1 MVWCRLPHRTT
12 TVHCSTTPVAVAST
26 TNIMLLASTFLV
38 TLLGFCTAQGMVSVT
53 YQGDSL
59 VAEVASVP
67 TGSSLQLL
75 LLRPDAIGCADSEA
89 AIVVEVEPIMA
100 ENMRMSFPA
109 DGLQP
114 GSYCALVLSPS
125 GNFTSQRPAKVKKQ
139 HSDDRGSSVGDSRP
153 SCSMWNATVIVQGSY
168 AQSTIQASVNL
179 FENKTPQCGQLRVGL
194 WEASGNVP
202 DQSTPCLTGIIFA
215 GEETKTIANLSVVV
229 LFENLTAGNY
239 CVRVTPVCHPSEDCL
254 TLTSKVIEL
263 PSAVE
268 SRSQMAEAAAQSRL
282 LWLLLVPL
290 LLGAAGAIVLAV
302 FWMRRQSWMARN
314 KPFILGSPLPVFRK
328 PQMNPG
334 PPVVKVVYSRDSE
347 PHVAAVSQLCELLRR
362 ELGVRVEWDE
372 AAVGQAHVTHDWAMA
387 MAQLPCPHFN
397 PAAMATTTAPV
408 KMLVLE
414 SDGALLKHQ
423 AYRQHKDLGQVSESN
438 IDELYHTTYAALLSN
453 HAQALGDYC
462 HIVVARLPYT
472 TLPDRLDLV
481 PEKRYL
487 LPQHLQPLL
496 EALLHGTT
504 LPESRADVA
513 LRSEAC
519 SRFSSALAN
528 AGNTHEEK
536 GFAKDSVCGKLR
548 AMLAQT

>member
-1 MVWCRLPHRTT
+1 MLVPQSVTAAEMDM
-12 TVHCSTTPVAVAST
+12 STSG
-26 TNIMLLASTFLV
+26 MLRASTFLV
-38 TLLGFCTAQGMVSVT
+38 TLLGFSSALGTVSVT

-59 VAEVASVP
+59 VADISGVP
-67 TGSSLQLL
+67 TGSFLQLV

-89 AIVVEVEPIMA
+89 VTVVETEPITA
-100 ENMRMSFPA
+100 ENMTMSFPA
-109 DGLQP
+109 GTLHP
-114 GSYCALVLSPS
+114 GSYCAVVLSLS
-125 GNFTSQRPAKVKKQ
+125 GNFTSEQPAKVEKQ
-139 HSDDRGSSVGDSRP
+139 NSDDRGNGIRDKGPACRN
-153 SCSMWNATVIVQGSY
+153 WNATVIVQGSY
-168 AQSTIQASVNL
+168 AQSITASVNL
-179 FENKTPQCGQLRVGL
+179 FEDKTPQCGQLRVGL
-194 WEASGNVP
+194 WEVMSSEG

-215 GEETKTIANLSVVV
+215 GEKTKTVANLSVVV

-239 CVRVTPVCHPSEDCL
+239 CVRVTPVCDLSEDCL
-254 TLTSKVIEL
+254 TLTSKVIQL
-263 PSAVE
+263 FSAQTGP
-268 SRSQMAEAAAQSRL
+268 RSQMSEAAAQSRL
-282 LWLLLVPL
+282 LWLLLLPL
-290 LLGAAGAIVLAV
+290 LLGAAAVIVLAA
-302 FWMRRQSWMARN
+302 FWVRRQSWMARN
-314 KPFILGSPLPVFRK
+314 KLFILGSPPPVCRK

-347 PHVAAVSQLCELLRR
+347 PHVAAVTQLCELLRR

-372 AAVGQAHVTHDWAMA
+372 AAVGHAHVTHDWAMA

-397 PAAMATTTAPV
+397 PSAMATATAPV

-423 AYRQHKDLGQVSESN
+423 AYRRHKDLGQASESN

-462 HIVVARLPYT
+462 HIAVARLPYT

-504 LPESRADVA
+504 LPESRADLA
-513 LRSEAC
+513 LRSDAC
-519 SRFSSALAN
+519 SRFTSALAN
-528 AGNTHEEK
+528 AGNTHEER
-536 GFAKDSVCGKLR
+536 GFAEDSVCGKLR
-548 AMLAQT
+548 SMLLATQA

>member
-1 MVWCRLPHRTT
+1 M
-12 TVHCSTTPVAVAST
+12 
-26 TNIMLLASTFLV
+26 
-38 TLLGFCTAQGMVSVT
+38 
-53 YQGDSL
+53 
-59 VAEVASVP
+59 
-67 TGSSLQLL
+67 
-75 LLRPDAIGCADSEA
+75 
-89 AIVVEVEPIMA
+89 
-100 ENMRMSFPA
+100 
-109 DGLQP
+109 
-114 GSYCALVLSPS
+114 
-125 GNFTSQRPAKVKKQ
+125 
-139 HSDDRGSSVGDSRP
+139 
-153 SCSMWNATVIVQGSY
+153 
-168 AQSTIQASVNL
+168 

-239 CVRVTPVCHPSEDCL
+239 CVRAICRDGFRSSGPRSSDGYVTSGSGQPLIATIIGIDDFTKFERAIVETP
-254 TLTSKVIEL
+254 
-263 PSAVE
+263 AVE
-268 SRSQMAEAAAQSRL
+268 SRSQMAKAAAQSRL

-290 LLGAAGAIVLAV
+290 LLGAAGAIALAA

-347 PHVAAVSQLCELLRR
+347 PHVAVVSQLCELLRR

-397 PAAMATTTAPV
+397 PAAMVTTTAPV

-513 LRSEAC
+513 LHSEAC